1 MIQGNV
7 KIVGGQPGTTY
18 LYTTT
23 DTAAALDS
31 AKLTRG
37 SGNAARKCNSVM
49 ITVLDNDISYAF
61 VSTPVAGGLGH
72 KAGDGDTIKL
82 QSWGAASKF
91 KVVSEAAGS
100 HARLMITVGW

>member
-7 KIVGGQPGTTY
+7 QIVGGKPGTTY

-23 DTAAALDS
+23 NTAAALDS
-31 AKLTRG
+31 AKLTTAG
-37 SGNAARKCNSVM
+37 DYPKKCNSVM
-49 ITVLDNDISYAF
+49 IGVLDNDISYAF

-82 QSWGAASKF
+82 QSWAAASKF
-91 KVVSEAAGS
+91 KVVSEGAGA